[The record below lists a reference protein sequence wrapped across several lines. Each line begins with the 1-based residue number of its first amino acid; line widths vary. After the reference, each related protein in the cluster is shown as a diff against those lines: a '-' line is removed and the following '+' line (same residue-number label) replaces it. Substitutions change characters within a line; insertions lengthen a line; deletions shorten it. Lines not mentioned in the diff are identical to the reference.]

1 MLLEY
6 DAHNIIIHN
15 YYFENRKSKE
25 YNIMYVMQHNSSVR
39 SHMHKNNMQL
49 VGEY

>member
-6 DAHNIIIHN
+6 DVHNIIKHN
-15 YYFENRKSKE
+15 YNFENRKSKE
-25 YNIMYVMQHNSSVR
+25 YMYVMQHNSLVK
-39 SHMHKNNMQL
+39 SHIHKNNMQL